1 MIAENIQQFKASI
14 PENVTLIAVSKT
26 KPVEAIEEAY
36 AVGQRDFGENKV
48 QELTDKSEVLP
59 KDINWHMIGHLQTN
73 KVKYIAPFVH
83 LIHSLDSEKLAKE
96 INKRAQQNDRV
107 ISCLV
112 QVHVGDEAT
121 KFGFSPDEA
130 RAFIQSI
137 PEKGYENI
145 AIAGLMGMATNT
157 EDEQIINDE
166 FKALKNLFEEL
177 KNDSKYQLDSTHFQT
192 LSMGMSGDYQIAIEE
207 GSNMIRIGSSL
218 FGARNYSI

>member
-96 INKRAQQNDRV
+96 INKRAKQNDRV

-157 EDEQIINDE
+157 EDEQLIHDE

-177 KNDSKYQLDSTHFQT
+177 KGDSKYHLDPTHFQT

>member
-26 KPVEAIEEAY
+26 KPVDAIEEAY

-59 KDINWHMIGHLQTN
+59 KDIRWHMIGHLQTN

-96 INKRAQQNDRV
+96 INKRAKQNDRV

-157 EDEQIINDE
+157 EDEQVIHDE
-166 FKALKNLFEEL
+166 FKALKNLFDEL
-177 KNDSKYQLDSTHFQT
+177 KGDSKYNLDSTHFQT

>member
-96 INKRAQQNDRV
+96 INKRAKQNDRV

-157 EDEQIINDE
+157 EDEQVIHDE
-166 FKALKNLFEEL
+166 FKALKILFEEL
-177 KNDSKYQLDSTHFQT
+177 KGDSKYHLDPTHFQT